1 MTNGNSIPT
10 FVIYAM
16 LKLMDLYILKQFFS
30 KLVATT
36 IAFIVIFIV
45 VDIIDHLDKFI
56 DASMPAVAILKYYI
70 HTIPWFVSIGFPMAM
85 LLSTVFTLSILQK
98 NSELTAIKAS
108 GVGFRRI
115 ATPLLIVGFIFSFL
129 SFGFDN
135 YVVTSHYQK
144 RLLLEEDH
152 GIRKSRTKNA
162 KKRNIYRQLDANTIL
177 SIKRFQF
184 NNKMAYGISIQK
196 FDEQDLFYRLD
207 SPKMK
212 WNDDKHS
219 WVIPN
224 YTIRTWDN
232 GELTF
237 TSHNQDSTMY
247 SEITPIDLT
256 RETGKP
262 EEMDYW
268 NLSEFVTKLKRNGIH
283 EPRWAVN
290 LHFKT
295 ALAGTSFL
303 MVLFGLSLAIR
314 KPRSSLA
321 IGVGMSIGVIFLYY
335 AALKF
340 GQTLGYKGILNPFI
354 SVWGPNFIFFLIGSY
369 LFARTKT

>member
-98 NSELTAIKAS
+98 NNELTAIKAS

-144 RLLLEEDH
+144 RLLLEEEH

-207 SPKMK
+207 SPKMQ
-212 WNDDKHS
+212 WNDDKDS

-340 GQTLGYKGILNPFI
+340 GQTLGYKGVLSPFI

>member
-1 MTNGNSIPT
+1 
-10 FVIYAM
+10 M
-16 LKLMDLYILKQFFS
+16 LKLMDLYILKQFFA
-30 KLVATT
+30 KLISTT

-85 LLSTVFTLSILQK
+85 LLSTVFTMSILQK

-115 ATPLLIVGFIFSFL
+115 ATPLLIVGFICSFL

-135 YVVTSHYQK
+135 YVVTTHYQK
-144 RLLLEEDH
+144 RLLLEEEH
-152 GIRKSRTKNA
+152 GIRKSHTKYA

-184 NNKMAYGISIQK
+184 NNKMAYGMSIQK

-207 SPKMK
+207 SPKMQ

-237 TSHNQDSTMY
+237 TSHNQDSVMY

-262 EEMDYW
+262 EEMDYK
-268 NLSEFVTKLKRNGIH
+268 NLSEFVSKLKRNGIN

-303 MVLFGLSLAIR
+303 MVLMVLH
-314 KPRSSLA
+314 SSLMRLSE
-321 IGVGMSIGVIFLYY
+321 G
-335 AALKF
+335 ALPELTI
-340 GQTLGYKGILNPFI
+340 QYRWAPLL
-354 SVWGPNFIFFLIGSY
+354 
-369 LFARTKT
+369 

>member
-144 RLLLEEDH
+144 RLLLEEEH

-268 NLSEFVTKLKRNGIH
+268 NLSEFVAKLKRNGIH

-314 KPRSSLA
+314 KPRSSLS
-321 IGVGMSIGVIFLYY
+321 IGVGMSIGVIFWYY
-335 AALKF
+335 AVLKF
-340 GQTLGYKGILNPFI
+340 GQTLGFQGVLNPFI

-369 LFARTKT
+369 LFSRTKT

>member
-1 MTNGNSIPT
+1 
-10 FVIYAM
+10 M
-16 LKLMDLYILKQFFS
+16 LRLMDFYILKQFLS

-36 IAFIVIFIV
+36 SAFIVIFIV
-45 VDIIDHLDKFI
+45 VDVIDHLDKFI
-56 DASMPAVAILKYYI
+56 DASMPAVAILKYYT
-70 HTIPWFVSIGFPMAM
+70 HTIPWFISIGFPMAM

-108 GVGFRRI
+108 GVGFKRI
-115 ATPLLIVGFIFSFL
+115 TTPILILGFIFSLL
-129 SFGFDN
+129 SFAFDN
-135 YVVTSHYQK
+135 YVVTEHYQK
-144 RLLLEEDH
+144 RLLLEEEH
-152 GIRKSRTKNA
+152 GIRKSRIKNA
-162 KKRNIYRQLDANTIL
+162 KRKNIYRQLDANTIL

-196 FDEQDLFYRLD
+196 FENQNLYYRLD

-212 WNDDKHS
+212 WDDKKHS
-219 WVIPN
+219 WIIPN
-224 YTIRTWDN
+224 YTARTWN
-232 GELTF
+232 
-237 TSHNQDSTMY
+237 NQKLNFISNSKDSVMY

-268 NLSEFVTKLKRNGIH
+268 DLSEFVSKLKRNGIY

-314 KPRSSLA
+314 KPRNSLA
-321 IGVGMSIGVIFLYY
+321 IGVGMSIGVIFMYY
-335 AALKF
+335 AVLKF
-340 GQTLGYKGILNPFI
+340 GQTLGYNGVLDPFI

-369 LFARTKT
+369 LFSRTKT

>member
-1 MTNGNSIPT
+1 
-10 FVIYAM
+10 M
-16 LKLMDLYILKQFFS
+16 LKLMDFYILKQFIL
-30 KLVATT
+30 KLLAIT

-56 DASMPAVAILKYYI
+56 DVSMPGVEILKYYI
-70 HTIPWFVSIGFPMAM
+70 HTIPWFLSIGFPMAM
-85 LLSTVFTLSILQK
+85 LLSTVLTLSILQK

-135 YVVTSHYQK
+135 YIVTSHYQK
-144 RLLLEEDH
+144 RLLLEEEH
-152 GIRKSRTKNA
+152 GIRKSRKSNA
-162 KKRNIYRQLDANTIL
+162 KKRNIYRQLDSNTIL
-177 SIKRFQF
+177 SIKRFEF
-184 NNKMAYGISIQK
+184 NNNMAYGISIQK
-196 FDEQDLFYRLD
+196 IFGQTLNYRLD
-207 SPKMK
+207 SPKMQ
-212 WNDDKHS
+212 WNDEQHS

-224 YTIRTWDN
+224 FTVRKWNDS
-232 GELTF
+232 ELDF
-237 TSHNQDSTMY
+237 SRHSQDSIMY

-268 NLSEFVTKLKRNGIH
+268 KLSEFVSKLKRNGIN

-295 ALAGTSFL
+295 ALAGSSFL
-303 MVLFGLSLAIR
+303 MVLFGLSLSTR
-314 KPRSSLA
+314 KPRSNLA
-321 IGVGMSIGVIFLYY
+321 FGIGMSIGTIFLYY

-340 GQTLGYKGILNPFI
+340 GQILGYKGVLNPFI
-354 SVWGPNFIFFLIGSY
+354 SVWGPNFIFFLIGFY
-369 LFARTKT
+369 LFSRTKT